1 MADDTYTVQ
10 RSTLIAAGPDRIY
23 EQIADF
29 HGWRNWSPWED
40 IDPDLRRTYSGPDSG
55 AGAVYTW
62 SGNRKA
68 GRGRMEITEAI
79 KPAKVAIEIFFEKP
93 FKARNET
100 VFRIEPEGGGSVVT
114 WRMTGK
120 KTLMTRVMGLFV
132 SMEKFLG
139 PDFEK
144 GLARLKASSERAGD

>member
-10 RSTLIAAGPDRIY
+10 RSTTIEAPPARVY
-23 EQIADF
+23 EQLADF
-29 HGWRNWSPWED
+29 HNWVNWSPWEE
-40 IDPDLRRTYSGPDSG
+40 IDPALRRTYSGAGSG
-55 AGAVYTW
+55 TGAAYAW

-68 GRGRMEITEAI
+68 GQGRMEITEAI
-79 KPAKVAIEIFFEKP
+79 EPSKVQIELFFEKP

-100 VFRIEPEGGGSVVT
+100 VFSVRPEGKGSVVT
-114 WRMTGK
+114 WTMIGK
-120 KTLMTRVMGLFV
+120 RTLMTRVMGIFV

-144 GLARLKASSERAGD
+144 GLAKLKTTAEKPTG